1 MGGLSGWGVSFS
13 RYLLFSGFLA
23 DGRERREKFVPEK
36 NKINNVHPCI
46 ARHPMCRDKQGVL

>member
-36 NKINNVHPCI
+36 NKIN
-46 ARHPMCRDKQGVL
+46 RKD